1 MAGSDNSG
9 FSVWCYNGKIARKIR
24 FLFDFEADVAHIRF
38 CRNQPLDDLVL
49 YIHILLIKNL
59 SEAQYFDINLRLKSR
74 EIFYIVF
81 SKVSTCI
88 IIS

>member
-24 FLFDFEADVAHIRF
+24 FLFVFEADVAHILF
-38 CRNQPLDDLVL
+38 CRNQPLDD
-49 YIHILLIKNL
+49 LLIKNL